1 MRIFQCRKILKA
13 AASDCSDGQHAYKHG
28 IWTKSLT
35 NTDAT
40 RRSKWF
46 VANEHTT
53 CDHEHSDKLKCGSVE
68 ELLFLFIFFV
78 AIFYFLSSVLFF
90 SLQRRRHSPDIQC
103 CDLWMPSTCFLH
115 RWRSRFIFR
124 LFCSRI
130 RWFTAQQGYPR
141 SSTECTG
148 TFTPSISVYA
158 QCLLSFFFVLLS
170 GRCCTNNISI
180 VVFYVGC
187 EYSRYKYR
195 NMNGTNNQ
203 FVECFFFL
211 IPLCTIFLI
220 VWKVIF
226 GKYFALFCDRVRY
239 GTCLQ
244 SMFIAMK
251 AYSSM
256 HWTSSRIANCCG
268 KIVCIIFCIA

>member
-78 AIFYFLSSVLFF
+78 AIFYFLFRSLRALFF
-90 SLQRRRHSPDIQC
+90 YCSVVVIRLIFSGAICECLVDVFCIADAADSYFVYFAHGYDGSLRNKDIRDRAPNAQAHSLRPFQFM
-103 CDLWMPSTCFLH
+103 LNVCFL
-115 RWRSRFIFR
+115 
-124 LFCSRI
+124 
-130 RWFTAQQGYPR
+130 
-141 SSTECTG
+141 
-148 TFTPSISVYA
+148 
-158 QCLLSFFFVLLS
+158 FFVLLS

-187 EYSRYKYR
+187 ECSRYKYR

-203 FVECFFFL
+203 FVECFFFSFH
-211 IPLCTIFLI
+211 C
-220 VWKVIF
+220 
-226 GKYFALFCDRVRY
+226 VRY
-239 GTCLQ
+239 
-244 SMFIAMK
+244 S
-251 AYSSM
+251 
-256 HWTSSRIANCCG
+256 W
-268 KIVCIIFCIA
+268 